1 MKELF
6 VYKIEFIGNL
16 FCYMVGIIFL
26 LLSIALVTI
35 FERKFLAS
43 GQRRRGP
50 EIVGIFGVLQA
61 FADGLK
67 VLTKEVILPQK
78 VSVFLFLFS
87 PIFSFFL
94 TMCMWFVIPIVC
106 SIETFEFPISVL
118 LVMSLSG
125 MSVLSNVF
133 AGWSSN
139 SKYSLMGGVRAASQL
154 ISYEMCLLLIMVS
167 VCMLAGS
174 VSLVEII
181 KRQEFVW
188 YIFLLF
194 PMFLVFFIIGL
205 AETNR
210 SPFDLAEAE
219 SELVAGYNVEYSSI
233 VFVFFFLAEY
243 GNLIV
248 MSMLITCLFLG
259 GGSCLPFFFFSQ
271 NSVCFA
277 LKCTVLIY
285 FFLMARAVLPRF
297 RYDDLMSL
305 GWTRLFPFCFFNFVY
320 VVVLRVSILN
330 MINV

>member
-1 MKELF
+1 MEF
-6 VYKIEFIGNL
+6 FFFKIELIGSF
-16 FCYMVGIIFL
+16 FCYLMGIVFL

-35 FERKFLAS
+35 YERKFLAS

-50 EIVGIFGVLQA
+50 EVVGIFGILQA

-94 TMCMWFVIPIVC
+94 TMCLWFIIPVVY
-106 SIETFEFPISVL
+106 SVETFEFPLSVL

-125 MSVLSNVF
+125 MSVLSNIF

-139 SKYSLMGGVRAASQL
+139 SKYSLLGGVRAASQL
-154 ISYEMCLLLIMVS
+154 ISYEMSMLLVMVS

-174 VSLVEII
+174 VSLVDII
-181 KRQEFVW
+181 KGQEYVW
-188 YIFLLF
+188 YFFPLLPLFFVFL
-194 PMFLVFFIIGL
+194 IIGL

-233 VFVFFFLAEY
+233 AFVFFFLAEY

-248 MSMLITCLFLG
+248 MSMLVTCLFLG
-259 GGSCLPFFFFSQ
+259 GGYCIPFLFGPQ
-271 NSVCFA
+271 YVVCFA
-277 LKCTVLIY
+277 FKCAILV
-285 FFLMARAVLPRF
+285 FCFLMARAVLPRL
-297 RYDDLMSL
+297 RYDDLMSM
-305 GWTRLFPFCFFNFVY
+305 GWTRLFPISFFSFIY
-320 VVVLRVSILN
+320 VVVLKVFCFQIV
-330 MINV
+330 NV